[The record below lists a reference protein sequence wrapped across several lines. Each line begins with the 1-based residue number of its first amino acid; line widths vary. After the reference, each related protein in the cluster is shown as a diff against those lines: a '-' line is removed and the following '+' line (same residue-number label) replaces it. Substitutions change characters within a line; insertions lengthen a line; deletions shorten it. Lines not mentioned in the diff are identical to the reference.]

1 MTKILDAMSAIAG
14 VAVIMGAIGSSDV
27 GRIEIDE
34 LILRT
39 LAGVALIING
49 YIGIKVDKLRHKKQ
63 KGEKR

>member
-1 MTKILDAMSAIAG
+1 MTKILGAMSAIAG

-63 KGEKR
+63 KGVKR